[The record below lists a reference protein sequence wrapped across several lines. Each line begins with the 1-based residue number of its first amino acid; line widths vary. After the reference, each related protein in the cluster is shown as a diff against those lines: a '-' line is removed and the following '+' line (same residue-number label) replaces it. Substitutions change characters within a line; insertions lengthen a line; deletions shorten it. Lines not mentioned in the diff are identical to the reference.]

1 MDLLAPTMR
10 PQWLKPVSLGQYFDA
25 AEAVPLRNTT
35 TFVFHL
41 LAALL
46 IASSIGLAQ
55 DGSTGAIRGV
65 IRDPS
70 HALAAGVSISARN
83 VATNELRVTVSD
95 SQGNYLLDFLA
106 PGSYQLSANP
116 RGFKLQPLSPTQI
129 EAGQMAVMELKLIFS
144 SDDVVSVSGEAPLVE
159 TQASAVSSSIPQQ
172 AIEGLPLNGRRFQDL
187 ALLTPGVTQDPRS
200 LTSGS
205 NGDLAYAGLR
215 GWHTSFLVDGSDNN
229 NGFFAQARGRY
240 RAPYQFSNEVVQEF
254 TISTNS
260 YGAELA
266 GAGGAV
272 VNVVTKSGSNHPYGS
287 GFYYLRD
294 SAFNARPPLV
304 AFKPADRQ
312 QQFGFTLGGPI
323 RKDKAF
329 FFAGFDQHI
338 FHVPQVVEF
347 ANGGTVLTPVAT
359 NGVIPGDFE
368 PSDQVLVLAAATQLN
383 SQAGEFRSSLL
394 GNAGFVRVD
403 VQLTPRHVLNAR
415 LSSSRYY
422 GANNVFFDP
431 ASPIT
436 NSASTS
442 NGEED
447 VTTESAN

>member
-35 TFVFHL
+35 SFVFHL

-55 DGSTGAIRGV
+55 DSSTGAIRGV

-70 HALAAGVSISARN
+70 HALTAGVGISARN

-129 EAGQMAVMELKLIFS
+129 EAGQVAVKELKLIFS

-159 TQASAVSSSIPQQ
+159 TQASAVSSSIPQE

-187 ALLTPGVTQDPRS
+187 ALLTPGVTEDPRS

-215 GWHTSFLVDGSDNN
+215 GWHTSFRVDGSDKKI
-229 NGFFAQARGRY
+229 GFFAQAR
-240 RAPYQFSNEVVQEF
+240 EF
-254 TISTNS
+254 
-260 YGAELA
+260 YGA
-266 GAGGAV
+266 
-272 VNVVTKSGSNHPYGS
+272 SHH
-287 GFYYLRD
+287 
-294 SAFNARPPLV
+294 
-304 AFKPADRQ
+304 
-312 QQFGFTLGGPI
+312 I
-323 RKDKAF
+323 RHD
-329 FFAGFDQHI
+329 
-338 FHVPQVVEF
+338 
-347 ANGGTVLTPVAT
+347 
-359 NGVIPGDFE
+359 VI
-368 PSDQVLVLAAATQLN
+368 
-383 SQAGEFRSSLL
+383 
-394 GNAGFVRVD
+394 RVI
-403 VQLTPRHVLNAR
+403 
-415 LSSSRYY
+415 SM
-422 GANNVFFDP
+422 
-431 ASPIT
+431 
-436 NSASTS
+436 
-442 NGEED
+442 
-447 VTTESAN
+447 

>member
-1 MDLLAPTMR
+1 MNLFLATIQSHLTTKDTKVTQRWLLAEFALQVILALMVGAPIT
-10 PQWLKPVSLGQYFDA
+10 
-25 AEAVPLRNTT
+25 
-35 TFVFHL
+35 VF
-41 LAALL
+41 
-46 IASSIGLAQ
+46 AQ
-55 DGSTGAIRGV
+55 DSSTGAIRGV

-83 VATNELRVTVSD
+83 VATNELRMTVSD

-129 EAGQMAVMELKLIFS
+129 EAGQVAVMELKLIFS

-205 NGDLAYAGLR
+205 NGDLAYGGLR

-272 VNVVTKSGSNHPYGS
+272 VNVVTKSGSNHLHGS

-312 QQFGFTLGGPI
+312 QQFGFTVGGPI
-323 RKDKAF
+323 RKDRAF

-347 ANGGTVLTPVAT
+347 ANGNTVLTPVAT

-368 PSDQVLVLAAATQLN
+368 ASDQTLVQAAATQLN
-383 SQAGEFRSSLL
+383 SQAGEFRSSLA
-394 GNAGFVRVD
+394 GNTGFARVD
-403 VQLTPRHVLNAR
+403 VQLTPRHVLN
-415 LSSSRYY
+415 
-422 GANNVFFDP
+422 
-431 ASPIT
+431 
-436 NSASTS
+436 
-442 NGEED
+442 
-447 VTTESAN
+447 